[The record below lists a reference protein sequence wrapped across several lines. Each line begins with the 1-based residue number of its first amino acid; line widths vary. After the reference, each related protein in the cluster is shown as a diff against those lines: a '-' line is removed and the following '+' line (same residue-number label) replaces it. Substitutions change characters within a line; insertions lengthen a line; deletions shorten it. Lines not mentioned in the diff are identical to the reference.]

1 VVVIPDA
8 VRSTVLA
15 RIQRLDAEARAVLM
29 RASVIGRRFDLAIL
43 VATASSPE
51 ARVRS
56 ALDSAMRMQLIVR
69 DGGAGERFSF
79 RHALT
84 RDIVYA
90 ELQAL
95 GVRPLHRR
103 IVRALERAAA
113 CDDVPLEDLA
123 YHAWA
128 AVDARRALRYNER
141 AGDAAA
147 ELHALADARTHYAR
161 ARSVVDVGS
170 APFLRLSEKLRTLDA
185 QPS

>member
-15 RIQRLDAEARAVLM
+15 RIKRLDAEARLVVM

-51 ARVRS
+51 VRVRI
-56 ALDSAMRMQLIVR
+56 ALDSAERLQLIVR
-69 DGGAGERFSF
+69 DGDERFSF

-113 CDDVPLEDLA
+113 CDDVPIEDLA

-147 ELHALADARTHYAR
+147 ALHALADARTHYAR
-161 ARSVVDVGS
+161 ARSVVDVDS
-170 APFLRLSEKLRTLDA
+170 APFLRLNEKLRALEA
-185 QPS
+185 QRV

>member
-15 RIQRLDAEARAVLM
+15 RMQRLDAAARAVVM

-56 ALDSAMRMQLIVR
+56 ALESAERLQLIVR
-69 DGGAGERFSF
+69 DGAGERFSF

-147 ELHALADARTHYAR
+147 ALHAVADARTHYAR
-161 ARSVVDVGS
+161 ARSVVDVDS
-170 APFLRLSEKLRTLDA
+170 APFLRLSEKLRGLDA
-185 QPS
+185 QRA